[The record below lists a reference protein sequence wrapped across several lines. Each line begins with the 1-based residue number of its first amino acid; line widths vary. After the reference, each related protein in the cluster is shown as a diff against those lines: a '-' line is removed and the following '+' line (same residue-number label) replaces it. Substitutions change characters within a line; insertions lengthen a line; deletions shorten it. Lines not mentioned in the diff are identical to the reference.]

1 MTDDKGEIDL
11 NRIAP
16 LARNDAAGQRE
27 RAEQEGLAKVD
38 GRNRRRKNRTAAMT
52 FRFSPEIREAIIR
65 MADAENVDFV
75 EIVEEAVKLLDRAKR
90 GKNDGA
96 AR

>member
-1 MTDDKGEIDL
+1 
-11 NRIAP
+11 
-16 LARNDAAGQRE
+16 
-27 RAEQEGLAKVD
+27 
-38 GRNRRRKNRTAAMT
+38 MT

-90 GKNDGA
+90 GRK
-96 AR
+96 

>member
-1 MTDDKGEIDL
+1 MTEDSGPIDL
-11 NRIAP
+11 DKVGP
-16 LARNDAAGQRE
+16 LAKRDAAGIRE

-75 EIVEEAVKLLDRAKR
+75 EIVEEAIKLLDRNKR
-90 GKNDGA
+90 GEK
-96 AR
+96 